1 MALVAQSA
9 RYEPNWKLAT
19 PDPRGSGCSSLFVA
33 GFSSALAAITCS
45 TARNTIL
52 AYCFVAAFTCKAMAP
67 SIPHLPMVIAEVAG
81 TAWNVHCS
89 TKAIGVCRNHRII
102 VLFAYF
108 FCVFIFQHASDCLGN
123 PRMLLLFH
131 LQVLSCISSR
141 ELHSWRH
148 RVVCVG
154 YRWVSMCPTIFLLGS
169 L

>member
-1 MALVAQSA
+1 MAGKVSLLSGSVTMSTSS
-9 RYEPNWKLAT
+9 PNWLMMI
-19 PDPRGSGCSSLFVA
+19 SFCVEFVA
-33 GFSSALAAITCS
+33 MVICPERLTRLSDVLHA
-45 TARNTIL
+45 
-52 AYCFVAAFTCKAMAP
+52 VP

-102 VLFAYF
+102 VLFVYF
-108 FCVFIFQHASDCLGN
+108 FCVLIFQHASDCLGN